1 MSTESI
7 NYSAVTEAL
16 KMAPGNPEK
25 IVKAKRMEREYNDT
39 IALMFNEES
48 GVSFVP
54 VPDEKDVERFDT
66 RAKETNDP
74 DDIVRA
80 HLIRDRF
87 DFYEGEKTA
96 HIDHRVLG
104 GQLRAKLAEGTVTKA
119 DVKAA
124 ERYAKINPTPDN
136 IALFTKIKR
145 AATKGGDTQ

>member
-1 MSTESI
+1 MSTNSV
-7 NYSAVTEAL
+7 NYSEVTEAL

-25 IVKAKRMEREYNDT
+25 IIRAKRMEREYNET
-39 IALMFNEES
+39 VALMFNEES

-54 VPDEKDVERFDT
+54 VPTAQDVEHFDG

-87 DFYEGEKTA
+87 DYYEGEKTA

-104 GQLRAKLAEGTVTKA
+104 SQLRTKLAEGKVTKA

-124 ERYAKINPTPDN
+124 ERYAKSNPTPDN
-136 IALFTKIKR
+136 IGLYTQIKR
-145 AATKGGDTQ
+145 SAKGSVSQ

>member
-25 IVKAKRMEREYNDT
+25 IVRAKRMEREYNET
-39 IALMFNEES
+39 VALMFNEES
-48 GVSFVP
+48 GVSFIP
-54 VPDEKDVERFDT
+54 VPDAKDVERFDA

-74 DDIVRA
+74 DDFARA

-87 DFYEGEKTA
+87 DYYEGQKTA

-104 GQLRAKLAEGTVTKA
+104 SQLRTKLAEGTVNNA

-124 ERYAKINPTPDN
+124 ERYAKSNPTSDN
-136 IALFTKIKR
+136 IALYTQIKR
-145 AATKGGDTQ
+145 GVSSNE

>member
-1 MSTESI
+1 MNTDSI

-25 IVKAKRMEREYNDT
+25 IARAKQLERDYNDT

-48 GVSFVP
+48 GVNFVA
-54 VPDEKDVERFDT
+54 VPSAQDVEHFDT

-74 DDIVRA
+74 DDLVRA

-87 DFYEGEKTA
+87 DYYEGEKTA

-104 GQLRAKLAEGTVTKA
+104 GHLRTKLAEGTVTKA

-124 ERYAKINPTPDN
+124 ERYAKSNPTPDN
-136 IALFTKIKR
+136 IGLYTQIKR
-145 AATKGGDTQ
+145 GVSSNE

>member
-1 MSTESI
+1 MSTDSI

-25 IVKAKRMEREYNDT
+25 ITRAKQLERNYNDT
-39 IALMFNEES
+39 IALMFTEES

-54 VPDEKDVERFDT
+54 VPSAQDVERFDS

-87 DFYEGEKTA
+87 DYYEGEKTA
-96 HIDHRVLG
+96 HIDHRILG
-104 GQLRAKLAEGTVTKA
+104 YQLRTKLAEGNVTKA

-124 ERYAKINPTPDN
+124 ERYAKSNPTPDN
-136 IALFTKIKR
+136 IGLYTQIKR
-145 AATKGGDTQ
+145 SAEGSVSK